1 MRLEGHV
8 THQNHQNTEFC
19 RQMYVFLSK
28 HAPATLRG
36 EFGRAWKTS
45 VTLSNVVLEIR
56 DSRSS
61 FRSMNFFFFFFFFVV
76 VVVVVV
82 AVVVAVAEVEFE

>member
-1 MRLEGHV
+1 MLGG
-8 THQNHQNTEFC
+8 TCYTEKIIKTRSSADICMFFY
-19 RQMYVFLSK
+19 QSMPST
-28 HAPATLRG
+28 TLRG

-61 FRSMNFFFFFFFFVV
+61 F
-76 VVVVVV
+76 
-82 AVVVAVAEVEFE
+82 

>member
-1 MRLEGHV
+1 LEGHV

-28 HAPATLRG
+28 HVPTTLTG

-45 VTLSNVVLEIR
+45 ATLSNVVLEIR

-61 FRSMNFFFFFFFFVV
+61 FRSMNFSFFFVV
-76 VVVVVV
+76 LVVVVVV
-82 AVVVAVAEVEFE
+82 AVVAVAVVEVEFE